1 MNFQFPHRSQAM
13 ARSTMLLLVLVV
25 TLALVLGVLLAY
37 RYLMAP
43 AAQNAPLVIY
53 TESAAE
59 PPMAAEPS
67 KTVVTPD
74 GEPDSLLCMARYT
87 AEQTQQTADQV
98 VARWGEQ
105 KLTNGMLQIYY
116 RNAIS
121 TYCLDESAVQPD
133 YTQPLEEQL
142 CPLEE
147 GNLSW
152 QHYFLQQALQAWQNQ
167 QALLE
172 GAKQPRPITEE
183 AFKPNETDDLHGKYV
198 ASDLPV
204 NQFLYQDQPCYKP
217 NSMHQEY
224 LDSMEALLKTR
235 AEALG
240 YATLEDCAA
249 SVYGVGVAAE
259 DLVRAAQDYNLAY
272 MFYTEC
278 SYDITVTDQ
287 EIADNVRQNAAS
299 LPEDSHTVDMRQV
312 LLIPEGAKV
321 KRDGTV
327 TATEEQWEA
336 CRKTAEKMLQS
347 WSISYLTAQDK
358 EANFA
363 RMANENSEDG
373 GSQINGGSYRNV
385 RPGQLIAPLD
395 EWCFDPDRKP
405 QDTAVI
411 RSALG
416 YHIVYFSALHSDAE
430 TEAARLLTWQ
440 KLRELTEQYA
450 AAHPLQVDYS
460 AIALWADVEAPTVS
474 PVDVLYP
481 DVAHERFTEV
491 MVYFQ
496 QDYMFSPYGSSYVGR
511 GGCGI
516 TTMAMLATYM
526 TDTVLTPHMLAARY
540 PQYHDANG
548 TKGELFRYTTAEMGF
563 YLQEITPDLDK
574 VIAALDNGQRVI
586 SLQRKGHFTSGG
598 HYLLLQKYYADDD
611 TFQVRDSN
619 IYNYGKLKGHQL
631 DKFTRANIVS
641 GGTHFYIMK
650 KKITRIPACARCGDA
665 CEQSVA
671 EKMLNEAYTCEK
683 CTAALT
689 RRTGFLTLMGA

>member
-1 MNFQFPHRSQAM
+1 MGKYSHERPPRHM
-13 ARSTMLLLVLVV
+13 TV
-25 TLALVLGVLLAY
+25 TAALLALTALLALALAGVLLWRAS
-37 RYLMAP
+37 RFPGSGSAQAAGTDASVTEPPTEAPTEPSFTP
-43 AAQNAPLVIY
+43 AATGDASQPQYKASYTAPYSEAAAQAVVATAGEAELTGALLQILYLDQVNACRA
-53 TESAAE
+53 AAE
-59 PPMAAEPS
+59 EPM
-67 KTVVTPD
+67 PD
-74 GEPDSLLCMARYT
+74 FS
-87 AEQTQQTADQV
+87 
-98 VARWGEQ
+98 
-105 KLTNGMLQIYY
+105 
-116 RNAIS
+116 
-121 TYCLDESAVQPD
+121 
-133 YTQPLEEQL
+133 QPLDAQP
-142 CPLEE
+142 CPLAQ
-147 GNLSW
+147 GLSW
-152 QHYFLQQALQAWQNQ
+152 QQYFLGAAVRGWHAQQA
-167 QALLE
+167 ALY
-172 GAKQPRPITEE
+172 AAAQPQKITEE
-183 AFKPNETDDLHGKYV
+183 AYKPDQTDTLHEKYI
-198 ASDLPV
+198 APELPV
-204 NQFLYQDQPCYKP
+204 NNFLYQDQPCYKP

-224 LDSMEALLKTR
+224 LDGLDTLMNTR
-235 AEALG
+235 AAELG

-249 SVYGVGVAAE
+249 SVYGAWVTAD
-259 DLVRAAQDYNLAY
+259 DLVNAAKDYNLAY

-278 SYDITVTDQ
+278 SYDATVTSR
-287 EIADNVRQNAAS
+287 EIADYVQEHAES
-299 LPEDSHTVDMRQV
+299 LPKDSYTVDMRQV
-312 LLIPEGAKV
+312 LLIPDGAKV

-336 CRKTAEKMLQS
+336 CRKNAEKMLYS
-347 WSISYLTAQDK
+347 WSISYLTSQDK

-363 RMANENSEDG
+363 RMANENSADG

-395 EWCFDPDRKP
+395 EWCFDPARKT

-411 RSALG
+411 RSELG

-430 TEAARLLTWQ
+430 TEAARLLTQQ
-440 KLRELTEQYA
+440 KLREQTEQYA
-450 AAHPLQVDYS
+450 AAHPMKVDYS
-460 AIALWADVEAPTVS
+460 AVALWVDAEAPTVS
-474 PVDVLYP
+474 PVDVLYE

-526 TDTVLTPHMLAARY
+526 TDTILTPDMLAARF

-641 GGTHFYIMK
+641 GGTHFYIMQ
-650 KKITRIPACARCGDA
+650 KKITRIPACTRCGDA
-665 CEQSVA
+665 CEQRVT
-671 EKMLNEAYTCEK
+671 EKMLNEDYICEK

-689 RRTGFLTLMGA
+689 RRKGFLRLVGA

>member
-1 MNFQFPHRSQAM
+1 MNFQFSRRDQSMP
-13 ARSTMLLLVLVV
+13 RSTVLLLVLVA
-25 TLALVLGVLLAY
+25 TLALVLGVLLLY
-37 RYLMAP
+37 RFLLAP
-43 AAQNAPLVIY
+43 NANQNAPLVIY
-53 TESAAE
+53 TESTE
-59 PPMAAEPS
+59 ESPAEPS
-67 KTVVTPD
+67 RTVVTPN
-74 GEPDSLLCMARYT
+74 GVPDSLYCKASYT
-87 AEQTQQTADQV
+87 AEQTEQAANQV
-98 VARWGEQ
+98 AATWGEQ
-105 KLTNGMLQIYY
+105 KLTNAALQIYY

-121 TYCLDESAVQPD
+121 TYRLDEDAVQPD
-133 YTQPLEEQL
+133 DTQPLDEQL

-147 GNLSW
+147 DLSW
-152 QHYFLQQALQAWQNQ
+152 QHYFLRQALDAWQNQ

-172 GAKQPRPITEE
+172 GARQPRPVTEA

-198 ASDLPV
+198 AADLPV

-224 LDSMEALLKTR
+224 LDGLDTLMNTR
-235 AEALG
+235 AAELG

-249 SVYGVGVAAE
+249 SVYGAWVTAD
-259 DLVRAAQDYNLAY
+259 DLVNAAKDYNLAY

-278 SYDITVTDQ
+278 SYDATVTSQ
-287 EIADNVRQNAAS
+287 EIADYVQEHAAS
-299 LPEDSHTVDMRQV
+299 LPKDSYTVDMRQV
-312 LLIPEGAKV
+312 LLIPDGAKV

-336 CRKTAEKMLQS
+336 CRKNAEKMLYS
-347 WSISYLTAQDK
+347 WSISYLTSQDK

-363 RMANENSEDG
+363 RMANENSADG

-395 EWCFDPDRKP
+395 EWCFDPARKT

-411 RSALG
+411 RSELG

-430 TEAARLLTWQ
+430 TEAARLLTQQ
-440 KLRELTEQYA
+440 KLREQTEQYA
-450 AAHPLQVDYS
+450 AAHPMKADYS
-460 AIALWADVEAPTVS
+460 AVALWVDAKAPTVS
-474 PVDVLYP
+474 PVDVLYE

-526 TDTVLTPHMLAARY
+526 TDTILTPDMLAARY

-641 GGTHFYIMK
+641 GGTHFYIMQ
-650 KKITRIPACARCGDA
+650 KKITRIPACTRCGDA
-665 CEQSVA
+665 CEQGAA
-671 EKMLNEAYTCEK
+671 EKMLNEDYTCEK

-689 RRTGFLTLMGA
+689 RRNGFLRLVGA